1 MENVR
6 RHAAYHQAWFRACFK
21 MIRGKLINSNPGKF
35 QFMILGTKSD
45 IKVKPFLDGN
55 KIEKS
60 QEFVLLGIT
69 IEYKLSFATH
79 IENIK
84 RYNMQESI

>member
-1 MENVR
+1 
-6 RHAAYHQAWFRACFK
+6 
-21 MIRGKLINSNPGKF
+21 
-35 QFMILGTKSD
+35 MILGTKSD

-55 KIEKS
+55 KIENS
-60 QEFVLLGIT
+60 QEFILLGIT
-69 IEYKLSFATH
+69 SEYKLSFATH